1 MQISQIHH
9 TVLAFYGSFKEC
21 LCGKLNNFFSAM
33 LGGGWGTAYIVWGIC
48 QQLFIPK
55 TTFIDIMTF
64 SRQAKWTKF
73 GQQGVG
79 EGSNFDCPET
89 NFILF

>member
-1 MQISQIHH
+1 M
-9 TVLAFYGSFKEC
+9 LA
-21 LCGKLNNFFSAM
+21 
-33 LGGGWGTAYIVWGIC
+33 GGWGAAYIVWGIC

-79 EGSNFDCPET
+79 EGSNFDSPET